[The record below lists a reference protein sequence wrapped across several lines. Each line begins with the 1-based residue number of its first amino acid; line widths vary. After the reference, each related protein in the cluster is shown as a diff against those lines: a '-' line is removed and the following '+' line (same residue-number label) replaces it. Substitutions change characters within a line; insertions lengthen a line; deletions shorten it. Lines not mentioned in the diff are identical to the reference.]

1 MRKTALLLLMLITLS
16 GVYAQ
21 GDRVKVGTIVLSP
34 YIAAT
39 DSYTPQARQT
49 LMDKMRQMIT
59 QAGLSSYGVD
69 EKFIMTAHVQS
80 VQKEV
85 TGTIPQK
92 TAVQLSI
99 TFYIGNGVSGT
110 LFTSHQVEVKG
121 IGNDED
127 KAYMNAIRKISANDA
142 GIQRMIAEGKSR
154 ILDFYAK
161 ESTSIVAAA
170 KALATAGSYV
180 EAIQTLMALPST
192 SRQYGEAQQLIGQ
205 YGVKYYARV
214 NGELLNKARAAWS
227 GSLSEDGA
235 RTAKSY
241 LQQMVNPTAAELAEA
256 KQLTRAMAQKLQADE
271 AAEWRLLEKA
281 MDQEHER
288 MLARIDQ
295 ETTEAVAAAAVA
307 VARYEAQ
314 PRRVYH
320 IHWW

>member
-1 MRKTALLLLMLITLS
+1 MRRFILPILLLFTLC

-21 GDRVKVGTIVLSP
+21 ENRVKVGSIVLSP
-34 YIAAT
+34 YIAST
-39 DSYTPQARQT
+39 DSYTPQARQL

-59 QAGLSSYGVD
+59 QAGLASYGLD

-80 VQKEV
+80 MGTEV

-92 TAVQLSI
+92 TAVRLSVS
-99 TFYIGNGVSGT
+99 FYIGNGISGT
-110 LFTSHQVEVKG
+110 LFTSYQVEVKG
-121 IGNDED
+121 IGDSED
-127 KAYMNAIRKISANDA
+127 KAYLSAIRKIPVSDA

-154 ILDFYAK
+154 IQEFYAK
-161 ESTSIVAAA
+161 ESASIVAAA
-170 KALATAGSYV
+170 KAQATAGSYV
-180 EAIQTLMALPST
+180 EAIQSLLAIPS
-192 SRQYGEAQQLIGQ
+192 SSKYYAEAQQLIGQ
-205 YGVKYYARV
+205 YGVRYYARV

-227 GSLSEDGA
+227 ASLTRDGA
-235 RTAKSY
+235 RLAKSY
-241 LQQMVNPTAAELAEA
+241 LQQMVNPTASELAEA
-256 KQLTRAMAQKLQADE
+256 RQLTRTMSQKLQDDD

-320 IHWW
+320 YHWW